1 MSNNNDEPPE
11 GYQIPVYRSLQEPV
25 LLVGIPRAFA
35 FILWPPVIG
44 LAFGMREPWVLI
56 PGLVLHGAFVALTRW
71 DPLWYEI
78 LLRAIDS
85 KKLEP

>member
-1 MSNNNDEPPE
+1 MPNNDEHLPD

-44 LAFGMREPWVLI
+44 LAFGLREPWVLI
-56 PGLVLHGAFVALTRW
+56 PGLALHVAFAALTRW

-78 LLRAIDS
+78 VLRAIDVR
-85 KKLEP
+85 KLEP